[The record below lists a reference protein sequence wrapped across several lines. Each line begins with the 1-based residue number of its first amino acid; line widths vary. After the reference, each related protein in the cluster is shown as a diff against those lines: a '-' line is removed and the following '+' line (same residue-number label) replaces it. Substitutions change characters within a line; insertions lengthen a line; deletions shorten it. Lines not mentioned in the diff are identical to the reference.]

1 MRNLPN
7 ILTSIRLASPIYF
20 IFVIIFFEDTPRQSL
35 ILFFIFL
42 FLSITDYFDGLLA
55 RRLDITSSFGKV
67 FDPISDKILTSCA
80 LLFLSSI
87 DSLLLIPSIL
97 IIFREF
103 LISGVR
109 EFSLINNNINVHVSV
124 LSKIKTTFQFL
135 ILSSLLILNSFQNIL
150 LFKGFIATVQLTN
163 ICIFGL
169 WLVTFLTIYTGF
181 QYCYK
186 VFNNNKIGIK

>member
-55 RRLDITSSFGKV
+55 RKFNITSSFGKV

-103 LISGVR
+103 LITGVR
-109 EFSLINNNINVHVSV
+109 EFSVINNKINVNVSI

-135 ILSSLLILNSFQNIL
+135 ILSSLLILNSFQNISL
-150 LFKGFIATVQLTN
+150 LKGFVATKQLTN

>member
-1 MRNLPN
+1 MKNLPN

-20 IFVIIFFEDTPRQSL
+20 ILVILSFEEPRKQSL

-42 FLSITDYFDGLLA
+42 LLSITDYFDGLLA

-109 EFSLINNNINVHVSV
+109 EFSLINNNINVHVSI

-135 ILSSLLILNSFQNIL
+135 ILSSLLILNIFQNIL

>member
-1 MRNLPN
+1 MQNLPN

-20 IFVIIFFEDTPRQSL
+20 IFVILSFEEPRKQSL

-42 FLSITDYFDGLLA
+42 LLSITDYFDGLLA
-55 RRLDITSSFGKV
+55 RRLDMTSSFGKV
-67 FDPISDKILTSCA
+67 LDPISDKILTSCA

-97 IIFREF
+97 IIFREC

-109 EFSLINNNINVHVSV
+109 EFSLINNKINVNVSI

-135 ILSSLLILNSFQNIL
+135 ILSSLLILNGFQNTL
-150 LFKGFIATVQLTN
+150 LFKSFIIIEQLIN

-186 VFNNNKIGIK
+186 I

>member
-1 MRNLPN
+1 MQNLPN

-20 IFVIIFFEDTPRQSL
+20 TFVIIFFEDTQKQSL

-42 FLSITDYFDGLLA
+42 LLSITDYFDGLLA
-55 RRLDITSSFGKV
+55 RKLNITSSFGKV

-109 EFSLINNNINVHVSV
+109 EFSLINNKINVNVSI

-181 QYCYK
+181 QYCYR
-186 VFNNNKIGIK
+186 VFKNNRMGIK